1 MLRFKILASV
11 VPLLAAAVFARSEI
25 GSVSHPRI
33 ALGDTSVELTSLF
46 WTAGV
51 HVAFTDDPARA
62 TVRVQITE
70 DADAADF
77 AVVDDGLGSE
87 SESCQANPSTRL
99 ISIAAQPV
107 DGGQVIY
114 LSTEGPAD
122 YRVYVRSKTFSQR
135 EAAALIVGARGGH
148 RRLQAA
154 SLEPRRFAPLTPRQ
168 PCLEAVAGPQTVRKV
183 GGTSSFTASVA
194 F

>member
-1 MLRFKILASV
+1 MLRFKFLASA
-11 VPLLAAAVFARSEI
+11 VPLLAAAVFARAEI
-25 GSVSHPRI
+25 GSGSHPCI

-70 DADAADF
+70 DANTADF

-87 SESCQANPSTRL
+87 PDTCQASPSTRL
-99 ISIAAQPV
+99 VSIAAQPV
-107 DGGQVIY
+107 DGGQVVY
-114 LSTEGPAD
+114 LSSEGPAD
-122 YRVYVRSKTFSQR
+122 YRIYVRSKTFSPR

-148 RRLQAA
+148 GRFQAA
-154 SLEPRRFAPLTPRQ
+154 SL
-168 PCLEAVAGPQTVRKV
+168 
-183 GGTSSFTASVA
+183 
-194 F
+194 

>member
-1 MLRFKILASV
+1 MLRFKFLASA
-11 VPLLAAAVFARSEI
+11 VPVLAAAVFARAEI
-25 GSVSHPRI
+25 GSVSHPCI

-51 HVAFTDDPARA
+51 HVAFTDDPAQA

-87 SESCQANPSTRL
+87 PDTCQASPSTRL
-99 ISIAAQPV
+99 VSIAAQPV
-107 DGGQVIY
+107 DGGQVVY
-114 LSTEGPAD
+114 LSSEGPAD
-122 YRVYVRSKTFSQR
+122 YRIYVRSKTFSPR

-148 RRLQAA
+148 GRFEAA
-154 SLEPRRFAPLTPRQ
+154 SL
-168 PCLEAVAGPQTVRKV
+168 
-183 GGTSSFTASVA
+183 
-194 F
+194 

>member
-25 GSVSHPRI
+25 GSVSHPCI
-33 ALGDTSVELTSLF
+33 ALGEMSVELTSLF

-51 HVAFTDDPARA
+51 RVAFTEDPRKA
-62 TVRVQITE
+62 TVRVQITD

-87 SESCQANPSTRL
+87 PDSCQATPSSRL
-99 ISIAAQPV
+99 VSIAAQPV
-107 DGGQVIY
+107 DGGPVIY
-114 LSTEGPAD
+114 LSAEGPAD
-122 YRVYVRSKTFSQR
+122 YRIFVRSRTFSQR

-148 RRLQAA
+148 RHLQAA
-154 SLEPRRFAPLTPRQ
+154 LL
-168 PCLEAVAGPQTVRKV
+168 
-183 GGTSSFTASVA
+183 
-194 F
+194 

>member
-11 VPLLAAAVFARSEI
+11 VPLLAAAAFARGEI
-25 GSVSHPRI
+25 GSVSHPCI

-51 HVAFTDDPARA
+51 HVAFTEDPARA
-62 TVRVQITE
+62 TVRVQITD
-70 DADAADF
+70 DAGAADF

-87 SESCQANPSTRL
+87 PESCQTSSSTRL
-99 ISIAAQPV
+99 VSIAAQPV

-122 YRVYVRSKTFSQR
+122 YRIYVRSKSGSPR
-135 EAAALIVGARGGH
+135 EAAALIVGARGSH
-148 RRLQAA
+148 RHLQAA
-154 SLEPRRFAPLTPRQ
+154 SL
-168 PCLEAVAGPQTVRKV
+168 
-183 GGTSSFTASVA
+183 
-194 F
+194 